1 MQAVILLPDLGISPA
16 ILSVWYAEP
25 GEFVHEG
32 DRVAEV
38 LLGSATFD
46 ISAPASGWLS
56 ERCVRVNQ
64 RLTTGEMLG
73 VLEVLDTA

>member
-1 MQAVILLPDLGISPA
+1 MQAAILLPDLGISPA

-25 GEFVHEG
+25 GEFVQQG

-38 LLGSATFD
+38 LLGAATFD
-46 ISAPASGWLS
+46 VSAPATGWLS

-64 RLTTGEMLG
+64 RVNTGEPLG
-73 VLEVLDTA
+73 MLEVLE